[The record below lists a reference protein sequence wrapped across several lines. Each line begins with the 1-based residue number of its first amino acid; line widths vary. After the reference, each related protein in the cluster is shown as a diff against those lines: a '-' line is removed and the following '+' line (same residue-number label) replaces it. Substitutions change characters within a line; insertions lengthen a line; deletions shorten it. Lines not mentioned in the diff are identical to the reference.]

1 MSFRAFVKFVLL
13 AEAFAV
19 TTFGLGWWSV
29 PLVAAAWGLASQ
41 SPRKAMFAAFAALG
55 GWTSLLLLDIARGPV
70 ATMGTQLG
78 GVMKLPAFALY
89 ALTLI
94 FPALLAWCAA
104 TLMPA
109 VRKPSVAEATAQ
121 SIPASSS

>member
-1 MSFRAFVKFVLL
+1 MSARTLVKFALL

-29 PLVAAAWGLASQ
+29 PLLAAAWGLASRN
-41 SPRKAMFAAFAALG
+41 PRKAGFAAFAALV
-55 GWTSLLLLDIARGPV
+55 GWATLLLLDVARGPV
-70 ATMGTQLG
+70 GTMGTQLA

-94 FPALLAWCAA
+94 FPMLLAWCAA
-104 TLMPA
+104 TLMPTL
-109 VRKPSVAEATAQ
+109 RKPAAGATAQ
-121 SIPASSS
+121 KTQG

>member
-1 MSFRAFVKFVLL
+1 MSVRTFVKFVLL

-29 PLVAAAWGLASQ
+29 PLVAAAWGLTSR
-41 SPRKAMFAAFAALG
+41 SDRKAMFAALAALG
-55 GWTSLLLLDIARGPV
+55 GWVSLLLLDIARGSV
-70 ATMGTQLG
+70 TTMGTQLG
-78 GVMKLPAFALY
+78 GVMHLPAFALY

-104 TLMPA
+104 SLMPTLRRSA
-109 VRKPSVAEATAQ
+109 
-121 SIPASSS
+121 

>member
-1 MSFRAFVKFVLL
+1 MSVRTFVKYVLL
-13 AEAFAV
+13 AETFAV

-29 PLVAAAWGLASQ
+29 PLVAAAWGLTSR
-41 SPRKAMFAAFAALG
+41 SPRKATFAALAALG
-55 GWTSLLLLDIARGPV
+55 GWASLLLLDVARGPV

-94 FPALLAWCAA
+94 FPTLLAWCVA
-104 TLMPA
+104 TLMPTL
-109 VRKPSVAEATAQ
+109 RKSAGEAATARWL
-121 SIPASSS
+121 PESSL

>member
-1 MSFRAFVKFVLL
+1 MSARTIVKFVLL

-29 PLVAAAWGLASQ
+29 PLVAAAWGLASR
-41 SPRKAMFAAFAALG
+41 SPRRAMFAGLAALG
-55 GWTSLLLLDIARGPV
+55 GWASLLLLDVARGPV
-70 ATMGTQLG
+70 GTMGSQLA

-94 FPALLAWCAA
+94 FPLLLAWCAA
-104 TLMPA
+104 TLMPTL
-109 VRKPSVAEATAQ
+109 RKSSADTTAQ
-121 SIPASSS
+121 

>member
-1 MSFRAFVKFVLL
+1 MNIRPLVKYLLL

-29 PLVAAAWGLASQ
+29 PLVAAAWGLASR
-41 SPRKAMFAAFAALG
+41 SDRKAAFAALAALG
-55 GWTSLLLLDIARGPV
+55 GWASLLMLDVFRGPV
-70 ATMGTQLG
+70 GTMGAQLG
-78 GVMKLPAFALY
+78 GVMHLPAFALY

-104 TLMPA
+104 ALMPTL
-109 VRKPSVAEATAQ
+109 RKSTA
-121 SIPASSS
+121 

>member
-1 MSFRAFVKFVLL
+1 MSARTIVKFILL

-29 PLVAAAWGLASQ
+29 QLVAAAWGLASR
-41 SPRKAMFAAFAALG
+41 STRKAMFASFAALG
-55 GWTSLLLLDIARGPV
+55 GWASLLLLDVARGPV
-70 ATMGTQLG
+70 GTMGSQLG

-94 FPALLAWCAA
+94 FPMLLAWCAA
-104 TLMPA
+104 TLMPTL
-109 VRKPSVAEATAQ
+109 RKSAAGATG
-121 SIPASSS
+121 PKTLG

>member
-1 MSFRAFVKFVLL
+1 MSMRAFVKFILL
-13 AEAFAV
+13 SELFAV
-19 TTFGLGWWSV
+19 MTFGLGWWSV
-29 PLVAAAWGLASQ
+29 PLVGAAWGLASS
-41 SPRKAMFAAFAALG
+41 SPRKAMFAGLAAIG
-55 GWTSLLLLDIARGPV
+55 GWTSLLLLDVARGPV
-70 ATMGTQLG
+70 ATMGAQLA

-109 VRKPSVAEATAQ
+109 LRKPTT
-121 SIPASSS
+121 

>member
-1 MSFRAFVKFVLL
+1 MSARTLVKFVLL

-29 PLVAAAWGLASQ
+29 PLVGAAWGLASR

-55 GWTSLLLLDIARGPV
+55 GWASLLLLDIARGPV
-70 ATMGTQLG
+70 GTMGSQLG
-78 GVMKLPAFALY
+78 VVMQLPAFALY

-94 FPALLAWCAA
+94 FPMLLAWCAA
-104 TLMPA
+104 TLMPS
-109 VRKPSVAEATAQ
+109 VRKPRADATAP
-121 SIPASSS
+121 SIPEPSS

>member
-1 MSFRAFVKFVLL
+1 MSARTIVKFVLL

-29 PLVAAAWGLASQ
+29 PLVAAAWGLASRD
-41 SPRKAMFAAFAALG
+41 PRKAMFAGLAALG
-55 GWTSLLLLDIARGPV
+55 GWTSLLLLDFARGPV
-70 ATMGTQLG
+70 GTMGSQLG

-94 FPALLAWCAA
+94 FPLLLAWCAA
-104 TLMPA
+104 TLMPTL
-109 VRKPSVAEATAQ
+109 RKPAAGATAQ
-121 SIPASSS
+121 